1 MNTPAS
7 AGPASRP
14 LSGVR
19 VLDLSRLLPGP
30 FCTLILSDLGAQV
43 DKVEDPHVGD
53 YLRLFPP
60 TVSLGDADQAFQV
73 SARFAAINRDKRS
86 LSLDLKKPAGRDALL
101 RLLPRYDVLVES
113 FRPGVLAR
121 LGLGIEVLQQH
132 HPRLVICSIT
142 GYGQA
147 GPYRDRAGH
156 DLNYLAIAGVL
167 DLVGES
173 RERPPHPMPIQLADL
188 GAGALWPALQIL
200 AALRVAEREGRG
212 CHLDVAMCEG
222 SLSFLIPE
230 LGNRAG
236 GGPAPR
242 RGQELLTGGQA
253 CYGVYRTQDGRYLSV
268 GALEPKF
275 WLAFNAA
282 IGREG
287 DPAELLGDDAKQAA
301 VRAEVQARLL
311 QKTRDEWTA
320 HFTALGTDVCV
331 EPVLELDELPQH
343 PQHQARELFF
353 TLPGQG
359 SQPPLPQVRTP
370 ALPPSAIATVKRPPQ
385 LGEHSAQILKEAGLS
400 DAEIAALVAAGAARL
415 AQQGHAG

>member
-1 MNTPAS
+1 MSTPAS

-60 TVSLGDADQAFQV
+60 TVSLGGDDAAWQV

-86 LSLDLKKPAGRDALL
+86 LSLDLKHPAGRAAFL
-101 RLLPRYDVLVES
+101 RLLPKYDVLVES

-121 LGLGIEVLQQH
+121 LGLGIDVLQQH
-132 HPRLVICSIT
+132 NPRLVICSIT

-156 DLNYLAIAGVL
+156 DLNYLAVAGVL
-167 DLVGES
+167 GLVGENS
-173 RERPPHPMPIQLADL
+173 ERPPHPMPIQLADL
-188 GAGALWPALQIL
+188 GAGALWPAVQIL
-200 AALRVAEREGRG
+200 AALRVAERDGRG
-212 CHLDVAMCEG
+212 SHLDVAMCEG

-236 GGPAPR
+236 GGAAPR

-253 CYGVYRTQDGRYLSV
+253 CYGVYKTADGRYLSV

-282 IGREG
+282 IGRAG
-287 DPAELLGDDAKQAA
+287 DPSELLFDDAGQAA
-301 VRAEVQARLL
+301 VRADIQARLL

-320 HFTALGTDVCV
+320 HFGALGTDVCV
-331 EPVLELDELPQH
+331 EPVLELDELTSH
-343 PQHQARELFF
+343 PQHAARELFF
-353 TLPGQG
+353 TIPGEG
-359 SQPPLPQVRTP
+359 SQPPLAQVRTP
-370 ALPPSAIATVKRPPQ
+370 ALPPSATGTVQRPPQ
-385 LGEHSAQILKEAGLS
+385 LGEHSAQILGEAGLS
-400 DAEIAALVAAGAARL
+400 AAEIAALVAAGAARQ
-415 AQQGHAG
+415 ARGQAG

>member
-1 MNTPAS
+1 MSKPAL

-60 TVSLGDADQAFQV
+60 TISLGGEDQESQV

-86 LSLDLKKPAGRDALL
+86 LSLDLKNPAGREAFL
-101 RLLPRYDVLVES
+101 RLLPHYDVLVES

-121 LGLGIEVLQQH
+121 LGLGIEVLHQH
-132 HPRLVICSIT
+132 HPALVICSIT

-167 DLVGES
+167 GLVGES
-173 RERPPHPMPIQLADL
+173 SERPPHPMPIQLADL
-188 GAGALWPALQIL
+188 GAGALWPAVQIL
-200 AALRVAEREGRG
+200 AALRQAEREGRG
-212 CHLDVAMCEG
+212 SHLDVAMCEG

-230 LGNRAG
+230 LGNRACG
-236 GGPAPR
+236 GTAPR

-253 CYGVYRTQDGRYLSV
+253 CYGVYRTADGRYLSV

-282 IGREG
+282 IGRPG
-287 DPAELLGDDAKQAA
+287 DPSELLGDDAAQAA
-301 VRAEVQARLL
+301 TRADIQARLL
-311 QKTRDEWTA
+311 KKTRDEWTA
-320 HFTALGTDVCV
+320 HFAALGSDVCV
-331 EPVLELDELPQH
+331 EPILDLDELASH
-343 PQHQARELFF
+343 PQHTAREIFF
-353 TLPGQG
+353 SLPGEGAQ
-359 SQPPLPQVRTP
+359 SPLPQVRTP
-370 ALPPSAIATVKRPPQ
+370 ALPVSAIATVKRPPK
-385 LGEHSAQILKEAGLS
+385 LGEHSAEILREAGLG
-400 DAEIAALVAAGAARL
+400 DAEIAALVQAGATRL
-415 AQQGHAG
+415 ARGHGG